1 MTAPTATP
9 APTTPRQPSPRL
21 QAGAVGAVL
30 VAAAVAAAV
39 GPFPVT
45 AGVAR
50 LAGWVLLVTGASV
63 LVARTGTVDL
73 SLAATAAIGAYVG
86 AVALPLIGAPAL
98 FGLLAGTAAGSL
110 SGALA
115 GALAGRVGGR
125 LAALPTLS
133 IGLAVVAVVRA
144 WPGSGGAAG
153 YHAAPFLTGGETT
166 DAVAT
171 VLLVAVALAAAT
183 AWWPTRGAARAS
195 VGARSPAALAAL
207 GHRPAV
213 ATAAAGALGGAM
225 LGAGGATQAMV
236 SGSVTPA
243 AFGLPLA
250 AALALAAALGGA
262 PPVGPL
268 VGALWLWGPAVVVP
282 LAPVIGDAPPLL
294 TTGVLG
300 LVLLAARR
308 GRSLAGPGPVPAA
321 ARPLAAPGPAPDA
334 ARSPSDAE
342 DMPAVR
348 ARPTAPPERRPA
360 PSSRCRPPPATTRW
374 WSALARSS
382 PSSAPTAPASR
393 RCSPASAGS
402 CPTPSARASTGPS
415 APRGAVARARAGVAR
430 AWQRPPD
437 APPADL
443 LAAAVHRD
451 QEGPATAELAHLVGA
466 CLPHDPTRSPA
477 AAQLVAAARA
487 RPAVVLLDEPATT
500 LPEQVVADV
509 VVTLADAGVAVV
521 LVDHRPAVLAVADR
535 RCAVTSTSTAPPTV
549 RRPAPGRC
557 AMTAP
562 SSAPAAGGPPSGPG
576 RPGARRGRR
585 GRPAR
590 RRRRRAGRR
599 HRAGTRPRRRTS
611 SWTDAV
617 CEAAAWRGGSAGGW
631 PSWPAPRSHP
641 T

>member
-1 MTAPTATP
+1 M
-9 APTTPRQPSPRL
+9 PSL
-21 QAGAVGAVL
+21 L
-30 VAAAVAAAV
+30 AAAVAAAV

-86 AVALPLIGAPAL
+86 AVALPLLGAPAL
-98 FGLLAGTAAGSL
+98 LGLLAGTAAGSV

-334 ARSPSDAE
+334 ARPSDAE
-342 DMPAVR
+342 DTPAAGPADDPTR
-348 ARPTAPPERRPA
+348 ASAR
-360 PSSRCRPPPATTRW
+360 PSSRCRPPPATTPW
-374 WSALARSS
+374 WSAPARSS

-402 CPTPSARASTGPS
+402 CPTPSARASTGPM

-451 QEGPATAELAHLVGA
+451 REGPATAELAHLVGA
-466 CLPHDPTRSPA
+466 CLPHDPTRSSA

-509 VVTLADAGVAVV
+509 VATLADAGVAVV
-521 LVDHRPAVLAVADR
+521 LVDHRPAVLAIADR
-535 RCAVTSTSTAPPTV
+535 RCAVTSTSTAPPTSAV
-549 RRPAPGRC
+549 PPDAGAP
-557 AMTAP
+557 
-562 SSAPAAGGPPSGPG
+562 
-576 RPGARRGRR
+576 
-585 GRPAR
+585 
-590 RRRRRAGRR
+590 
-599 HRAGTRPRRRTS
+599 
-611 SWTDAV
+611 
-617 CEAAAWRGGSAGGW
+617 
-631 PSWPAPRSHP
+631 
-641 T
+641 

>member
-1 MTAPTATP
+1 MSAPIAAPAPPRSRGVPDWVPTASVVT
-9 APTTPRQPSPRL
+9 
-21 QAGAVGAVL
+21 VL
-30 VAAAVAAAV
+30 LAAAVAAAL

-50 LAGWVLLVTGASV
+50 LAGWVLLATGASV
-63 LVARTGTVDL
+63 LVARAGTVDL

-86 AVALPLIGAPAL
+86 AVTLPLLGAPAL
-98 FGLLAGTAAGSL
+98 LGLLVGTLAGAA
-110 SGALA
+110 SGGLA

-133 IGLAVVAVVRA
+133 LGLAVVAVIRA

-171 VLLVAVALAAAT
+171 VVLAAAALAVAT
-183 AWWPTRGAARAS
+183 TWWPTRGAARAS

-207 GHRPAV
+207 GHRPAL
-213 ATAAAGALGGAM
+213 ATAVAGAIGGAM

-250 AALALAAALGGA
+250 AALALAATLGGA
-262 PPVGPL
+262 PPLGPL

-300 LVLLAARR
+300 LALLAARR
-308 GRSLAGPGPVPAA
+308 GRSLAGPGPMPTAARDLAPPAGTHAPAETHPPAETHAPDRTGRRVHRSVGRPVLEVPATA
-321 ARPLAAPGPAPDA
+321 GHDALLVRPGEVVAVVGPNGAGK
-334 ARSPSDAE
+334 S
-342 DMPAVR
+342 
-348 ARPTAPPERRPA
+348 TL
-360 PSSRCRPPPATTRW
+360 
-374 WSALARSS
+374 LARIGGQL
-382 PSSAPTAPASR
+382 PDPAGTR
-393 RCSPASAGS
+393 VHGEP
-402 CPTPSARASTGPS
+402 

-430 AWQRPPD
+430 AWQRPPG
-437 APPADL
+437 APPADV
-443 LAAAVHRD
+443 LASAVRPAGA
-451 QEGPATAELAHLVGA
+451 GPAVADLARRVAA
-466 CLPHDPTRSPA
+466 CLPDDPTDAPA

-535 RCAVTSTSTAPPTV
+535 RCAVVSTSTAPPPV
-549 RRPAPGRC
+549 DEAGAP
-557 AMTAP
+557 
-562 SSAPAAGGPPSGPG
+562 
-576 RPGARRGRR
+576 
-585 GRPAR
+585 
-590 RRRRRAGRR
+590 
-599 HRAGTRPRRRTS
+599 
-611 SWTDAV
+611 
-617 CEAAAWRGGSAGGW
+617 
-631 PSWPAPRSHP
+631 
-641 T
+641 